1 MKEQR
6 FNSSASAFS
15 LEDGVF
21 VFGGEDKDGY
31 FLQTIEKYL
40 IQEKKWISIDVLLP
54 FPVSMAVTYKV
65 SKKKILILGGMKMS
79 ASADGY
85 AKKEKSADVFGF
97 NV

>member
-1 MKEQR
+1 
-6 FNSSASAFS
+6 
-15 LEDGVF
+15 
-21 VFGGEDKDGY
+21 
-31 FLQTIEKYL
+31 
-40 IQEKKWISIDVLLP
+40 
-54 FPVSMAVTYKV
+54 MAVTYKV

>member
-40 IQEKKWISIDVLLP
+40 I
-54 FPVSMAVTYKV
+54 
-65 SKKKILILGGMKMS
+65 
-79 ASADGY
+79 
-85 AKKEKSADVFGF
+85 
-97 NV
+97 